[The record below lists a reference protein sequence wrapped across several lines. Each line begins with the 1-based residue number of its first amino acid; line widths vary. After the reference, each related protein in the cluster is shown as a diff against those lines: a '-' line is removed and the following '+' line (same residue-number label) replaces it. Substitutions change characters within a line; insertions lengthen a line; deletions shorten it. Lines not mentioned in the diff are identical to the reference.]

1 MVESH
6 PALFLYWIS
15 AEDVVHIHVFL
26 SAAAMAL
33 MSVTPFAQLR
43 AVPEDFTAVAVPG
56 SDVVSDAGT
65 VLMSL
70 DRWSTAA
77 EHLTLART
85 LEKGPSAVLDELRN
99 MRPVGTIRTP
109 GSPGYDLRYARQT
122 TADNGGRRIVLAT
135 DRPIEFW
142 EACQRPR
149 LGDDSPF
156 TVIQMHIDAEGRGT
170 GTLSIATKIRAYDDI
185 SSIALEDLASCRVM
199 LTDILAV
206 PDDERE

>member
-1 MVESH
+1 M
-6 PALFLYWIS
+6 
-15 AEDVVHIHVFL
+15 HIRMFL
-26 SAAAMAL
+26 STVAMAL
-33 MSVTPFAQLR
+33 MSVPSLAQLR
-43 AVPEDFTAVAVPG
+43 GPEDFTAVAAPA
-56 SDVVSDAGT
+56 SNDVSDAGT

-77 EHLTLART
+77 EHSRLART
-85 LEKGPSAVLDELRN
+85 LREKKPYAVLDELHN

-109 GSPGYDLRYARQT
+109 DSPGYELRYAHQT
-122 TADNGGRRIVLAT
+122 RADNGGRRIVLAT

-142 EACQRPR
+142 ELCQRPS
-149 LGDDSPF
+149 LVDDSRF

-170 GTLSIATKIRAYDDI
+170 GTLSITTEIRADDDV
-185 SSIALEDLASCRVM
+185 SMALDDLTSCRVM